1 MKVRRHLIQLRRW
14 KFFTNNIESVL
25 NVANRLQE
33 GKDTE
38 LKLHMGNF
46 QFVTMNSEYPILQF
60 RDFYRNDAGEVKPT
74 LKGIHLT
81 LDELTELYAHLS
93 QFNDHIQ
100 GFKEIQMCY
109 EMPDHQTKK
118 CRECNPK

>member
-1 MKVRRHLIQLRRW
+1 MKVRRHMIQLRRW
-14 KFFTNNIESVL
+14 KFFTNNINSVIS
-25 NVANRLQE
+25 VANQLQE

-38 LKLHMGNF
+38 LKLHMGNM

-60 RDFYRNDAGEVKPT
+60 RDFYRTDAGEIKAS

-81 LDELTELYAHLS
+81 LDELSELHAQLDD
-93 QFNDHIQ
+93 FNRHIK
-100 GFKEIQMCY
+100 GFNEIQMCY
-109 EMPDHQTKK
+109 EMPDHNTKK